1 MARTDF
7 KITHI
12 KWKLNV
18 SYIYMPNIV
27 PYHVAY
33 SVAGT
38 ALTTGFTWF
47 KTSCIAFQSN
57 SSSTVRF
64 SILHNYGF
72 PFFFNSFS
80 EHTV

>member
-1 MARTDF
+1 MLGINSKSPYYMARTDF

-12 KWKLNV
+12 KLKLNV

-38 ALTTGFTWF
+38 ALTAGFT
-47 KTSCIAFQSN
+47 
-57 SSSTVRF
+57 
-64 SILHNYGF
+64 
-72 PFFFNSFS
+72 
-80 EHTV
+80 